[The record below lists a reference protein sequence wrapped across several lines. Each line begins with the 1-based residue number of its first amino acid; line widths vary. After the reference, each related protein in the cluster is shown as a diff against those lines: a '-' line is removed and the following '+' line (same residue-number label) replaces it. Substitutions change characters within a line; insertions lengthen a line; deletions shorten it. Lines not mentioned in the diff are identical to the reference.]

1 MNRKRRRRRRFALL
15 VLLAMILAAALGI
28 QFRIRPMPARNR
40 GNSGRECSI
49 ERAGWGGEPTDA
61 EGTVDYGRT
70 HLL

>member
-28 QFRIRPMPARNR
+28 QFRIRPMPARSR

-49 ERAGWGGEPTDA
+49 ERAGWGGEPTD
-61 EGTVDYGRT
+61 GRRHGGLRRT